1 MRFLLI
7 MAVALLTACTT
18 VPVEYS
24 FPDVPTKLMVAP
36 PPLKTIVTD
45 DKATPILLNDNTPS
59 DVKLS
64 ALIKIVT
71 ENYKISN
78 QYRELVIELQNWI
91 KEQKEL
97 AP

>member
-1 MRFLLI
+1 MKVLLI
-7 MAVALLTACTT
+7 TAVVFLTACAS

-24 FPDVPTKLMVAP
+24 FPDAPAKLMVAP
-36 PPLKTIVTD
+36 PPLKTIITD

-78 QYRELVIELQNWI
+78 QYRELIIELQNWI

>member
-1 MRFLLI
+1 MKLLLI
-7 MAVALLTACTT
+7 MVVAALTACTT

-24 FPDVPTKLMVAP
+24 FPDAPAKMMVAP
-36 PPLKTIVTD
+36 PPLKTIIND
-45 DKATPILLNDNTPS
+45 DRAAPILLNDNTPS

-64 ALIKIVT
+64 AMIKIVT